1 MKMFERCVIRA
12 GESLQNCPYLAV
24 WSLDSV
30 VEVTQSCP
38 LLDMVVHERSLSRA
52 LPHTCPPPEQFYNPN
67 TYNFG
72 KYTHTYHNVLLYITS
87 HLSVK
92 I

>member
-1 MKMFERCVIRA
+1 MFERCVIRA

-72 KYTHTYHNVLLYITS
+72 KYTHTYHNVLLYIQS